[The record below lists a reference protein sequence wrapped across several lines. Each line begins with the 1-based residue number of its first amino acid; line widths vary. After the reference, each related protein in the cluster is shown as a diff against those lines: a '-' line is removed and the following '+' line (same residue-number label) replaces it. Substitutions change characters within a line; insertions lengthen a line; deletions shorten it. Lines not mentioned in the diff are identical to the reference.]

1 MNNLLVLVYMSPF
14 LAPIHGVPSLLKVQS
29 ISQDSDNCAQKC
41 QSTVS
46 TQSCS
51 ELVLH
56 EKSSCPICYRF
67 FECNSTSCSRAFS
80 RNEYLRICK
89 SAEHHI
95 RSKRRISVHT
105 RHRRP
110 CHVQSLAQSQSNG
123 VSSCQA
129 DGIPCSQ
136 HPCCR
141 EVGQGTW
148 QCGDTSAASTNRMMG
163 REYWEDFSKSMNR
176 MMSSIFN
183 G

>member
-1 MNNLLVLVYMSPF
+1 MSIHREHPIMLRAGSSRKIELSHLL
-14 LAPIHGVPSLLKVQS
+14 Q
-29 ISQDSDNCAQKC
+29 
-41 QSTVS
+41 
-46 TQSCS
+46 
-51 ELVLH
+51 
-56 EKSSCPICYRF
+56 
-67 FECNSTSCSRAFS
+67 
-80 RNEYLRICK
+80 
-89 SAEHHI
+89 EHHI